1 MSVLDTRITPEGYQ
15 GYTQNEYH
23 AYIVER
29 MLEIDPNMNL
39 SDSSVDGM
47 IIAIQ
52 AELFAR
58 LDEGLE
64 AAYNSKNPNLA
75 RDYELNVI
83 SLLTGKQRR
92 AATAS
97 VVELTFDGSEGTVI
111 PSGALF
117 ADSQDRQWRTLSEVI
132 IGSSE
137 TGSAQAACQTLG
149 AVVVDLNEITRF
161 IDTIG
166 GIKSVT
172 NNKLAA
178 VGSDEQSDESL
189 RRERNRSVA
198 IGGTSQVDAM
208 YSHLYNTDGVI
219 DALIINNFTNQTDVN
234 GVPAHSI
241 AVLVDGD
248 DATDAEIALAI
259 FRSKTI
265 GCGFHGLGTPVTV
278 VDVFD
283 KNEKSAI
290 DVTFGRAVKIN
301 MIITL
306 QIHND
311 GTLPLNIDTL
321 IKNAIVAYAKGELP
335 TNQFNRTGYQMAED
349 VAVNQLITPINFE
362 LGQYGNSYVQTIDVN
377 GYGYGGVVP
386 ISIFQKAHFDANNI
400 SIELTT

>member
-1 MSVLDTRITPEGYQ
+1 MSVLDTRITDEGFN
-15 GYTQNEYH
+15 GKTQNQYH

-29 MLEIDPNMNL
+29 MREIDPDINL

-47 IIAIQ
+47 IIAVI
-52 AELFAR
+52 AELFSR

-64 AAYNSKNPNLA
+64 AAYNSKNPNFA
-75 RDYELNVI
+75 ISHELDVI
-83 SLLTGKQRR
+83 SAITGKQRR

-97 VVELTFDGSEGTVI
+97 TVKLTFDGSEGTVI

-117 ADSQDRQWRTLSEVI
+117 ADSEGRQWRTLSEVI

-149 AVVVDLNEITRF
+149 AVVVDLNEITQF

-166 GIKSVT
+166 GLRSVT
-172 NNKLAA
+172 NNELAD
-178 VGSDEQSDESL
+178 VGDSEQSDESL

-208 YSHLYNTDGVI
+208 YSHLYNTNGVI
-219 DALIINNFTNQTDVN
+219 DALIINNFTNQTDAN

-248 DATDAEIALAI
+248 DAADADIALAI

-265 GCGFHGLGTPVTV
+265 GCGFHGLGSPVTV
-278 VDVFD
+278 TNVFD

-290 DVTFGRAVKIN
+290 DVTFGRAVKID
-301 MIITL
+301 MAIDL
-306 QIHND
+306 KIHND
-311 GTLPLNIDTL
+311 GTLPLNIDLL
-321 IKNAIVAYAKGELP
+321 IKNAILSYAKGELP
-335 TNQFNRTGYQMAED
+335 TNQFNKTGYQMAED
-349 VAVNQLITPINFE
+349 VAVNQLITPINFM

-386 ISIFQKAHFDANNI
+386 ISIFQKAHFDTNNI